1 MTPGLPLQTPPAA
14 GAHRRARGAG
24 ASALLAAL
32 LLTACGGGE
41 KRAATTTTTTRA
53 AAAAAPAPAVP
64 TAVAREPLRRRVAA
78 LFLIGLGGAD
88 PGRARAVG
96 GQSWGGVVVGRAD
109 AASPGALKPAAGDL
123 AQGAKRAKVPPPL
136 LVADPGGLGPVPHT
150 RAAAHA
156 FGTALNDA
164 GVAAVLGPS
173 ADVTAPDGPLER
185 VSLGEDPRRA
195 AKAARA
201 VAAGYAAAGVA
212 PVPGQFPGAGSA
224 DRDPDQGQAT
234 VGTSLAEM
242 RARDLRPFRALAH
255 RVPAIQLTN
264 ATYAAY
270 DGVSPADLLPEVAR
284 DLLRGSLRFRGAA
297 VSPDLGAT
305 AQAMA
310 VPVGDVAVEA
320 LVAGC
325 DLLYVSGPPADQ
337 QATFRAVLTAV
348 RAGKVPPARL
358 AEALGRAAA
367 FERRG

>member
-1 MTPGLPLQTPPAA
+1 MTPVRAPLAP
-14 GAHRRARGAG
+14 
-24 ASALLAAL
+24 LLVLGL

-41 KRAATTTTTTRA
+41 DRAATTATTASTTT
-53 AAAAAPAPAVP
+53 AAAPAPAVP
-64 TAVAREPLRRRVAA
+64 AAVAREPLRRRVAA
-78 LFLIGLGGAD
+78 LFLVGLGGAD

-96 GQSWGGVVVGRAD
+96 GQGWGAVVVGRAD
-109 AASPGALKPAAGDL
+109 ASSPGALKPAAGDL
-123 AQGAKRAKVPPPL
+123 AQGAKRARVPPPF
-136 LVADPGGLGPVPHT
+136 LVADPRGLAPVPRT

-156 FGTALNDA
+156 FGTALHDA
-164 GVAAVLGPS
+164 GVGAVLGPS

-185 VSLGEDPRRA
+185 VSLGEDPARV
-195 AKAARA
+195 ARA
-201 VAAGYAAAGVA
+201 VRRVTAGYAAAGVA
-212 PVPGQFPGAGSA
+212 PVPGQFPGAGAA

-255 RVPAIQLTN
+255 RVRAIQLTN

-284 DLLRGSLRFRGAA
+284 DLLRGTLRFRGAA

-310 VPVGDVAVEA
+310 APVGDVAVEA
-320 LVAGC
+320 LQAGC
-325 DLLYVSGPPADQ
+325 DLLYVSGPPGDQ
-337 QATFRAVLTAV
+337 RAAFRAVLASV